1 MATPEQLAVMAEHYL
16 IAAIWAECPEGT
28 HPRATR
34 QARDKA
40 LQVCEAFAAAAGPLL
55 EEAATRDGYG
65 AHPDC
70 GNTHPAYAAA
80 GHDLWLTSK
89 GHGVGFWD
97 RDPLEAGSHLGKR
110 VHWNALPPDTQ
121 RFARQTFPAAWL
133 PQSET

>member
-1 MATPEQLAVMAEHYL
+1 MPTQDQIRVMADHYI
-16 IAAIWAECPEGT
+16 IAAIWADCPEGT

-34 QARDKA
+34 QAQDHA
-40 LQVCEAFAAAAGPLL
+40 LQVCTAFAIAAGPAL

-80 GHDLWLTSK
+80 GHDLWLTSQ

-97 RDPLEAGSHLGKR
+97 RDPLEAGGLGDRLSAVAKQFSGTY
-110 VHWNALPPDTQ
+110 AE
-121 RFARQTFPAAWL
+121 FYCGWL
-133 PQSET
+133 YFHG

>member
-70 GNTHPAYAAA
+70 GTVHPAYAGCTVPQSGCAPYPSRVAA
-80 GHDLWLTSK
+80 SSSK
-89 GHGVGFWD
+89 G
-97 RDPLEAGSHLGKR
+97 
-110 VHWNALPPDTQ
+110 
-121 RFARQTFPAAWL
+121 PAAAAKASQTCKAL
-133 PQSET
+133 SRA